1 MKKVVPLVIVNALL
15 FSCGDK
21 NEINDNSGFSTNQNN
36 SLVGV
41 LKGKTNSIGEIS
53 LDDIVFKVNDNF
65 GNPLND
71 ILVYHLQGKF
81 ETLSIAIDEQRKYLP
96 SFPTISSSQY
106 GLSSQEGLG
115 SSEKHL
121 LEEITFVLS
130 TLNEENGEYVDSNGI
145 GERFLGEQGNSNRYC
160 LSKEAMAHDYIDV
173 PLGIVSLGKSNEEGS
188 LLNLLVS
195 RPLRQIF
202 EKYILRNYGDH
213 EGYEVWVPKT
223 AISLCDEDYSDVICP
238 ITSERL
244 SRELWMTTDVPYWH
258 IAGSC
263 SFNELLAG
271 NPRSDQ
277 NNTSDN
283 SNNSRVQ
290 PDYPANGNN
299 LLDYDA
305 SVREE
310 DASNGYE
317 CSLNPCIKFDS
328 NHCEEPCVSVPS
340 GNRCVYPCISDRDCE
355 NSDFPSRCYNL
366 SIFGGQEGKGCLII
380 PCEDGCPEGTECVDM
395 TDYPFQRTASGAEPA
410 AAIFTYENCYNV
422 ECVPENRF

>member
-1 MKKVVPLVIVNALL
+1 MRKVVPLVIVNALL

-21 NEINDNSGFSTNQNN
+21 SEIKNNSGFSTNQNN
-36 SLVGV
+36 PLVEV
-41 LKGKTNSIGEIS
+41 LKGKTNSSGEVS

-71 ILVYHLQGKF
+71 ILVYHLQGKS
-81 ETLSIAIDEQRKYLP
+81 ETLSIAVDEQRKYFP
-96 SFPTISSSQY
+96 SFPTIGYSQY
-106 GLSSQEGLG
+106 GLSSQEGLE
-115 SSEKHL
+115 SLEKHL

-130 TLNEENGEYVDSNGI
+130 TLNEENGEYVDSNGV

-195 RPLRQIF
+195 RPLHQIF

-223 AISLCDEDYSDVICP
+223 AISLCDEDYDGVVCP

-244 SRELWMTTDVPYWH
+244 SQEIWQNNGVPYWH

-263 SFNELLAG
+263 SLNEILAEDLS
-271 NPRSDQ
+271 SDQ
-277 NNTSDN
+277 NNTPDN
-283 SNNSRVQ
+283 SNNPRVQ
-290 PDYPANGNN
+290 PDYPVNENN
-299 LLDYDA
+299 SSDNDA
-305 SVREE
+305 SVP
-310 DASNGYE
+310 G
-317 CSLNPCIKFDS
+317 CSLNPCIKFDA

-355 NSDFPSRCYNL
+355 NNDFPSRCYDL

-380 PCEDGCPEGTECVDM
+380 PCDEGCPVGTECIDL
-395 TDYPFQRTASGAEPA
+395 TEYPFQRTASGAEPA
-410 AAIFTYENCYNV
+410 AAVFTYENCYNV